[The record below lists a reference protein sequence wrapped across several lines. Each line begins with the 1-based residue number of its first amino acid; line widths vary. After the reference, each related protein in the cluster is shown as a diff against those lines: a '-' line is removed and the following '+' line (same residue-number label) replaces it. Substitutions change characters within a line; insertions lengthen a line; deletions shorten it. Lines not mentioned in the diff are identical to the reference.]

1 MTAIDGLVVVGIL
14 GVAGA
19 WLLYAIADAHSSDGG
34 GHAGAAMF
42 VVVTVMALVGVFGL
56 MALGALWGH
65 WLWQWAAGAMG
76 VVVAAALWALW
87 EELK

>member
-1 MTAIDGLVVVGIL
+1 MSEVDGLVLLGIVGL
-14 GVAGA
+14 VAV
-19 WLLYAIADAHSSDGG
+19 WLLYAVADARASDGL
-34 GHAGAAMF
+34 AGAAMF
-42 VVVTVMALVGVFGL
+42 VVVTVLALVGVFGL
-56 MALGALWGH
+56 MVLGALWGH